1 MQRETDST
9 AKSADELGYTP
20 NQNSFIGDRFGLYNE
35 GEGVTSLYLSPVD
48 LPDLLSCLGPW
59 ITDRVVAI
67 LGATPSLPRGI
78 RLEDGGVITSAEAVL
93 DLKSPVEAVV
103 FREAPSP
110 RELNSLLPSS
120 LLACPQGA
128 LPEALAAEFALIVPD
143 AKNVILLTRDRNL
156 LLRILSQFLRRKH
169 GASFPRIEGLA
180 EDEILEFLEPWA
192 WRQVSRSETGGVQRM
207 AIDTVDQGD
216 KTTLTSRLE
225 WVAPLDGG
233 FWRSGWS
240 W

>member
-1 MQRETDST
+1 MQRKTDSA
-9 AKSADELGYTP
+9 AKSAGELGYTP
-20 NQNSFIGDRFGLYNE
+20 NQNSFKGDRFGLYYE

-59 ITDRVVAI
+59 VEDRIVAI
-67 LGATPSLPRGI
+67 LDASSSLPQGI
-78 RLEDGGVITSAEAVL
+78 RLQGGGVIASAEAVL
-93 DLKSPVEAVV
+93 DLKSPIEAVV

-110 RELNSLLPSS
+110 SEVNALLPSS

-156 LLRILSQFLRRKH
+156 LLQILSQFLRRKH
-169 GASFPRIEGLA
+169 GPAFPRIEGLA
-180 EDEILEFLEPWA
+180 EEEILEYLEPWA
-192 WRQVSRSETGGVQRM
+192 WRQVSRSEIDGVQRL

-216 KTTLTSRLE
+216 KTNHTSRLE